1 LKLLYVCECCDAIV
15 DEIELPARLTDGAL
29 AGLTGVEPQDIIKTD
44 DGGQR
49 VVLTTLCDD
58 CRETLYG
65 GSESTFFNGPS
76 LH

>member
-1 LKLLYVCECCDAIV
+1 MKLLYVCECCDAIV
-15 DEIELPARLTDGAL
+15 DEIELPAQLPGGAL

-44 DGGQR
+44 DGGQK

-65 GSESTFFNGPS
+65 RPESTFFNGPS